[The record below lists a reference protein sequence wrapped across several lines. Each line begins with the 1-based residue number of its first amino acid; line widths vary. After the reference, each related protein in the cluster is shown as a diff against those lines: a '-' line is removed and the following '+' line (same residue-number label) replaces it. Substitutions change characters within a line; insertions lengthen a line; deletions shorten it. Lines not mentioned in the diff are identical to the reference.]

1 MSTTKKGTTKNT
13 GAALTSRFLDIV
25 RGGGA
30 PAKPAAKPSAPMTSA
45 AKPTPTPAPVKPT
58 PAPAVTKPTPVPTA
72 STPVPAPA
80 PAVAAAKPTPAA
92 AVPAVTTPTPAPV
105 QAAIASPAPT
115 PATTPAADAA
125 PAAVPAPAVAPASA
139 PIAASAN
146 LPRTAAQNAAG
157 RSPKEIIDQMLA
169 DSAAIGEPVSMRLP
183 ITPDFADYLLSLNE
197 DNRNLAPVK
206 LDQYVDD
213 MTSGRWKE
221 NGEGISISSSAKLNN
236 GQHRSHAVKRSNTTQ
251 IMTVTVGVTRESR
264 GTNDIGKIKTP
275 GDHLGMAGYSN
286 SNSLG
291 AIARMIIAYRDAG
304 HASLGRGS
312 SISTT
317 RIEDE
322 IASDPAI
329 AVSAAFAKKNQG
341 AIKNFT
347 TTTVLGFLHYTLNAI
362 DPVATEDFLE
372 GVLTSTV
379 KGVGINADDPRYR
392 ARTTLQ
398 SMIKKGNTPERVE
411 VLMRAWNMWR
421 QGKRT
426 MNNIQ
431 VRKQLPTPR

>member
-1 MSTTKKGTTKNT
+1 MSTTKKGATKNT

-25 RGGGA
+25 RGSGA
-30 PAKPAAKPSAPMTSA
+30 PAKPAATPSAPAA
-45 AKPTPTPAPVKPT
+45 AKPTPTPAPAKPAAAPT
-58 PAPAVTKPTPVPTA
+58 PLP
-72 STPVPAPA
+72 
-80 PAVAAAKPTPAA
+80 AAAKPTPA
-92 AVPAVTTPTPAPV
+92 PTPATSAPAATKPAPTPVPV
-105 QAAIASPAPT
+105 QAAIASPVPVPAPAASKPT
-115 PATTPAADAA
+115 PAPTAATA
-125 PAAVPAPAVAPASA
+125 PAAVAAQAPVATPVPVAAAA
-139 PIAASAN
+139 PVAASAN
-146 LPRTAAQNAAG
+146 LPRTAVQNAGG

-169 DSAAIGEPVSMRLP
+169 DSAAIGEPVGMRLP
-183 ITPDFADYLLSLNE
+183 ITPEFADYLLSLNE

-221 NGEGISISSSAKLNN
+221 NGEGISISSNAKLNN

-304 HASLGRGS
+304 RASLGRGS

-317 RIEDE
+317 RIEE
-322 IASDPAI
+322 ENATAAAI

-362 DPVATEDFLE
+362 DPVAAGDFLE

-421 QGKRT
+421 QGKKT
-426 MNNIQ
+426 TNNIQ